1 MPEPREPRIEREPT
15 PEMKKMLYNL
25 VEGFKSA
32 EDEKRQIKMLEA
44 IEIAIERGMEG
55 QWTTREPDLEY
66 LEKYLRNYL
75 NSADAIE
82 KQEVSR
88 KVTELIQ
95 GAIKEAKQQT
105 KITEWNQKEKE
116 GNVKEPEDEKESGT
130 GGGWEKDYSDTKD
143 SMWW

>member
-1 MPEPREPRIEREPT
+1 MPEPREPRTEGEPT

-32 EDEKRQIKMLEA
+32 EDEKRQIEMLEA

-66 LEKYLRNYL
+66 LERYLRNYL

-82 KQEVSR
+82 KQKVSR

-95 GAIKEAKQQT
+95 GAIKEAKQQA
-105 KITEWNQKEKE
+105 KITEWSQKEKE
-116 GNVKEPEDEKESGT
+116 SDAEKPEDEKESGT